1 MKDDPPFV
9 LDANVFIT
17 AKNLYYAFDLA
28 PGFWNSLIHLA
39 GNGRI
44 LSIDYVK
51 EELEKGKDQLAQWAK
66 NDFAHAFISTDEED
80 VQETY
85 REIMTWV
92 QGQGQFSDAAKADFA
107 RGADGWLVAY
117 AKAKGSIVVTLET
130 INPGI
135 KWKVPIPNVCQA
147 FGVQFVDT
155 FEMLRR
161 LGVQWKSR

>member
-1 MKDDPPFV
+1 MDAPAFV

-17 AKNLYYAFDLA
+17 AMRGYYAFDLA
-28 PGFWNSLIHLA
+28 PGFWESLTYLA

-51 EELEKGKDQLAQWAK
+51 GELEKGKDQLAQWAK
-66 NDFAHAFISTDEED
+66 NDFSHAFILTDEED
-80 VQETY
+80 VQESY
-85 REIMTWV
+85 REVITWV
-92 QGQGQFSDAAKADFA
+92 QGQDQFSDAAKADFA

-117 AKAKGSIVVTLET
+117 AKAKGCIVVTLEA
-130 INPGI
+130 INPES
-135 KWKVPIPNVCQA
+135 KRKVPIPNVCQA

-161 LGVQWKSR
+161 LGVQLTS

>member
-1 MKDDPPFV
+1 MTDDPPFV

-17 AKNLYYAFDLA
+17 AKRHYYAFDLA
-28 PGFWNSLIHLA
+28 PGFWKSLINHA

-51 EELEKGKDQLAQWAK
+51 GELEKGKDQLAQWAK
-66 NDFAHAFISTDEED
+66 NDFSHAFILTDEED
-80 VQETY
+80 VQESY
-85 REIMTWV
+85 REVMTWV
-92 QGQGQFSDAAKADFA
+92 QGQDQFSDAAKADFA

-117 AKAKGSIVVTLET
+117 AKAKGCIVVTLEA
-130 INPGI
+130 INPES
-135 KWKVPIPNVCQA
+135 KRKVPIPNVCQA

-161 LGVQWKSR
+161 LGVQLTS

>member
-1 MKDDPPFV
+1 MDAPAFV
-9 LDANVFIT
+9 LDADVFIT

-28 PGFWNSLIHLA
+28 PGFWKSLINHA

-51 EELEKGKDQLAQWAK
+51 GELEKGKDQLAQWAK
-66 NDFAHAFISTDEED
+66 NDFSHAFISTDEED
-80 VQETY
+80 VQKSY

-92 QGQGQFSDAAKADFA
+92 QAQNQFSDAAKADFA

-117 AKAKGSIVVTLET
+117 AKAKGCIVVTLET
-130 INPGI
+130 INPDI
-135 KWKVPIPNVCQA
+135 KRKVPIPNVCQA

-161 LGVQWKSR
+161 LGVQLTS